1 MKRKPVT
8 IRASSFG
15 SLFDC
20 PARWIAIHL
29 LGKRTPNNVNALLG
43 TSVHHGTAAF
53 DTGRLPNNAPIPVAD
68 AKEVAFQA
76 VMAPE
81 YEVDWEDEKPGKVA
95 DVAVSLTERYC
106 TLYAPK
112 AEFVAVEISVES
124 LLLTDLD
131 IVLTGHTDRVRRTAD
146 GLLGICDVKT
156 GKQAVGTDGTAKAQG
171 HAAQLGVYE
180 IVAQAALQLPIE
192 APAQII
198 GLQSNLT
205 PEKQRIGTAEVEGA
219 RDVLLGDEE
228 HTGLLHTAAK
238 LVHGEIEPW
247 GNPKSMM
254 CHGRYCPNYATCFW
268 RR

>member
-1 MKRKPVT
+1 MTRQPIT

-15 SLFDC
+15 TLFDC

-29 LGKRTPNNVNALLG
+29 EGKRTPNTVNALLG
-43 TSVHHGTAAF
+43 TSVHHGTAVY
-53 DTGRLPNNAPIPVAD
+53 DTGRLPQGTPVPVAA
-68 AKEVAFQA
+68 AKEAAFQS
-76 VMAPE
+76 VMTPE
-81 YEVDWEDEKPGKVA
+81 YEIEWEDEKPGKVA

-106 TLYAPK
+106 TLYAPTV
-112 AEFVAVEISVES
+112 EYVAVEISVES

-131 IVLTGHTDRVRRTAD
+131 IVLTGHTDRVRRLTD
-146 GLLGICDVKT
+146 GRLGICDVKT

-180 IVAQAALQLPIE
+180 LVAQTALQLPIE

-198 GLQSNLT
+198 GLQTNLT

-228 HTGLLHTAAK
+228 HTGLLHIAAK

-254 CHGRYCPNYATCFW
+254 CHARYCPNHATCFW

>member
-1 MKRKPVT
+1 MRTPVT

-29 LGKRTPNNVNALLG
+29 EGKRTPNAVSALIG
-43 TSVHHGTAAF
+43 TSVHHGTAVF
-53 DTGRLPNNAPIPVAD
+53 DSSRLPLCTPVPVD
-68 AKEVAFQA
+68 HAKQAAFQA
-76 VMAPE
+76 VMHPE
-81 YEVDWEDEKPGKVA
+81 YEIDWEDEKPGKVA

-106 TLYAPK
+106 TLYAPTV
-112 AEFVAVEISVES
+112 EYVAVEISVES
-124 LLLTDLD
+124 LLLTDLN
-131 IVLTGHTDRVRRTAD
+131 IELTGHTDRVRRID
-146 GLLGICDVKT
+146 GRLGICDVKT
-156 GKQAVGTDGTAKAQG
+156 GKQAVGTDGTAKSQG

-180 IVAQAALQLPIE
+180 LVAQTALNLPIE

-254 CHGRYCPNYATCFW
+254 CHARYCPNHATCFW